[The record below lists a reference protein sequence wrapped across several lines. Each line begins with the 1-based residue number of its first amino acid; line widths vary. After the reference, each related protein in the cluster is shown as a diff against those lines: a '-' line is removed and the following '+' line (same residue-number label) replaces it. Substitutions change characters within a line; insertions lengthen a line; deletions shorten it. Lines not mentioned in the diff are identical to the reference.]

1 MSKKNKPGDNFVRYE
16 VITQEDENGD
26 MILPIPPEVLEKLG
40 WKEGN
45 EIDIQVGENGTIY
58 LTRKD

>member
-1 MSKKNKPGDNFVRYE
+1 MTKKNKPGDNYVRYE

-26 MILPIPPEVLEKLG
+26 LFLPIPPQVLEELG
-40 WKEGN
+40 WKEGTQ
-45 EIDIQVGENGTIY
+45 IDIQIGENGTFY

>member
-1 MSKKNKPGDNFVRYE
+1 MTKKSKPGENYVRYE

-26 MILPIPPEVLEKLG
+26 VLLPIPPQVLEQLG
-40 WKEGN
+40 WKEGTQ
-45 EIDIQVGENGTIY
+45 IDIQIGENGTFY

>member
-1 MSKKNKPGDNFVRYE
+1 MSKKNKPGDNYVRYE

>member
-1 MSKKNKPGDNFVRYE
+1 MTKKNKPGDNYVRYE

-26 MILPIPPEVLEKLG
+26 LFIPIPPQALEQLG
-40 WKEGN
+40 WKEGTQ
-45 EIDIQVGENGTIY
+45 IDIQIGENGTFY